1 MATEETSSSLDHL
14 AQFVGNAFVMQ
25 YYHVLVNYP
34 HMAHKFYNE
43 SSILS
48 WPETDHE
55 TTPVTTIK
63 SIKEKIQSLDYK
75 GCKAEITTLDAQY
88 SYDKN
93 GGYYV
98 ANDIFRFLE
107 LIETSTSLIVNNIA
121 TKNVPNSPLTFDKET
136 FCASNQPMQNNV
148 SSTDE
153 ITSNGREKRS
163 LVVKKVVVKE
173 PRNSNETNGHIVA
186 KQDSNVQKDTKKI
199 SYETNGHRVAKKDSN
214 VQNDTKKISYAS
226 MVLKESTKT
235 SMDHQCTPNIVI
247 VAPSRNNQED
257 CASAKLKQS
266 TPRSNNAAQTINTHK
281 RVKAI
286 FVGNLPLNASI
297 EQVEKIFKTFGSIK
311 KNGVQIRRRKDGFC
325 YGFVEFKLSISAHK
339 AIETRNIEIGL
350 KSAYIAEKRD
360 PNQGSDN
367 RRFYNGNYNGWGNF
381 SRKSWLWS
389 ILDSAIVT
397 LKEESTKYRA
407 RNVEPVLKKF
417 IPLKK
422 NCNEDEET
430 GIKEEDRD
438 MVVGVSLLDGQNLSW
453 AEMVVPFTGISIR
466 LKCNE
471 KEKPFLGCTE
481 IEMVGI

>member
-1 MATEETSSSLDHL
+1 MAMEEANSSLDHS

-43 SSILS
+43 SSTLS
-48 WPETDHE
+48 WPKTDHE

-88 SYDKN
+88 SHDKN
-93 GGYYV
+93 GVIVLVTGFFIRKDKVKRKFTQTFYLARQTQGYYV

-107 LIETSTSLIVNNIA
+107 LIETSTSLIINDIA
-121 TKNVPNSPLTFDKET
+121 TENVPNSPLTSDKET
-136 FCASNQPMQNNV
+136 SRASNQPMQNNI

-153 ITSNGREKRS
+153 VTSNGREKRS
-163 LVVKKVVVKE
+163 WVVKDMVIRE

-186 KQDSNVQKDTKKI
+186 KQDSTVQKDTKNI

-214 VQNDTKKISYAS
+214 VRNNTKKISYAS

-235 SMDHQCTPNIVI
+235 SIDQQCTPNIVI
-247 VAPSRNNQED
+247 VAPSRSNQED
-257 CASAKLKQS
+257 CASAALKQL
-266 TPRSNNAAQTINTHK
+266 TPRGNNAAQTINTHK

-286 FVGNLPLNASI
+286 FVGNLPLNASV

-339 AIETRNIEIGL
+339 VIEARNIEIGL

-360 PNQGSDN
+360 TNPGSDN
-367 RRFYNGNYNGWGNF
+367 RRFYNGNYN
-381 SRKSWLWS
+381 SRK
-389 ILDSAIVT
+389 
-397 LKEESTKYRA
+397 
-407 RNVEPVLKKF
+407 NF
-417 IPLKK
+417 I
-422 NCNEDEET
+422 
-430 GIKEEDRD
+430 GSR
-438 MVVGVSLLDGQNLSW
+438 GYG
-453 AEMVVPFTGISIR
+453 R
-466 LKCNE
+466 Y
-471 KEKPFLGCTE
+471 
-481 IEMVGI
+481 

>member
-1 MATEETSSSLDHL
+1 MATEEASSSLDHS

-43 SSILS
+43 LSTLS
-48 WPETDHE
+48 WPETDRE

-88 SYDKN
+88 SHDKN
-93 GGYYV
+93 GVIVLTQGYYV

-107 LIETSTSLIVNNIA
+107 LIETSTSLIVNNI
-121 TKNVPNSPLTFDKET
+121 TTENVPNFPLTSDKET
-136 FCASNQPMQNNV
+136 FCASNQLMQNNV

-153 ITSNGREKRS
+153 VTSNGREKRS
-163 LVVKKVVVKE
+163 WVVKEVVVKE
-173 PRNSNETNGHIVA
+173 QRNSNETNGHIVA

-235 SMDHQCTPNIVI
+235 SIDQQCTPNIVI

-257 CASAKLKQS
+257 CASAALKQS

-286 FVGNLPLNASI
+286 FVGNLPPNASV

-311 KNGVQIRRRKDGFC
+311 KNGVQIRRREDGFC

-360 PNQGSDN
+360 TNQGSDN
-367 RRFYNGNYNGWGNF
+367 RRFYNGNYNNWGNF
-381 SRKSWLWS
+381 VESRG
-389 ILDSAIVT
+389 
-397 LKEESTKYRA
+397 YGRY
-407 RNVEPVLKKF
+407 
-417 IPLKK
+417 
-422 NCNEDEET
+422 
-430 GIKEEDRD
+430 
-438 MVVGVSLLDGQNLSW
+438 
-453 AEMVVPFTGISIR
+453 
-466 LKCNE
+466 
-471 KEKPFLGCTE
+471 
-481 IEMVGI
+481 